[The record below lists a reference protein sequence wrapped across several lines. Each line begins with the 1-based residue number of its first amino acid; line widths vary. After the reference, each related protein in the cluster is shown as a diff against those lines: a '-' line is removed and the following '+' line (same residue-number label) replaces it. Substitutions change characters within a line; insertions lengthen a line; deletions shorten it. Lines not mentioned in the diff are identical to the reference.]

1 MRLTPVH
8 IKWLKAALHLAAFLP
23 FLWLVLAVDQG
34 WFSADPSKDIQHF
47 TGRMTLK
54 LLLATLMIAP
64 LARYARQPL
73 LIRCRRLVGLWC
85 FARGTLHL
93 ISYSTL
99 ELGLSNLGL
108 LGSELVNRPYLT
120 LGILTADPAGAG
132 GHLNAVGDA
141 QTGRQMANV
150 AQLRLSGGD
159 PRPIHYLWSVKTFS
173 PAVHLRAAGGGAVG
187 PALQEIPRTVALNHA
202 AARVI
207 VVENT
212 RRRPELFCVP
222 ALIFLSR
229 IPEFVDLGL
238 NIFADKT
245 SI

>member
-85 FARGTLHL
+85 FAWGTLHL

-120 LGILTADPAGAG
+120 LGILTWLILLALAATSTLWAMRKLGAKWQMLHNFVYLAAIRPHPLPVVGQNVFPSRSSTRCWRWRCWACVTRNSAPGGAG
-132 GHLNAVGDA
+132 S
-141 QTGRQMANV
+141 R
-150 AQLRLSGGD
+150 
-159 PRPIHYLWSVKTFS
+159 
-173 PAVHLRAAGGGAVG
+173 GGA
-187 PALQEIPRTVALNHA
+187 RYC
-202 AARVI
+202 R
-207 VVENT
+207 
-212 RRRPELFCVP
+212 
-222 ALIFLSR
+222 
-229 IPEFVDLGL
+229 
-238 NIFADKT
+238 
-245 SI
+245 